1 MVVIFLEMAKT
12 YLCETYSPKTEF
24 SQRKLKIQE
33 TFLAASCAQTYVL
46 NLEKPKPNFARQ
58 RRTETNKLVPTAIQ
72 IGLADFRER
81 KERKY
86 QQY

>member
-33 TFLAASCAQTYVL
+33 TFLAASCAQTYVVNLDQIL
-46 NLEKPKPNFARQ
+46 NQILPGKEGLK
-58 RRTETNKLVPTAIQ
+58 RTNLFQPQLKLS
-72 IGLADFRER
+72 
-81 KERKY
+81 
-86 QQY
+86 